1 MQAMEDTVASND
13 DKQKRGKDPTDKR
26 PAEEQAKQTSGAAGR
41 EETSAGQNVGAPSE
55 LARNTHS
62 ELTSASRDYQ
72 RAVYQAWLR
81 AAEEYSKADF
91 ELAAAQ
97 HRLMQQASAQR
108 AQAYFKWL
116 NVAHEIGSKDTS
128 SNDALKDAYDSCV
141 KSYDEAGKAE
151 REAWNA
157 AHHER
162 QRVLA
167 AASEGYAQS
176 VDSAVG
182 AYLSRFRTLWNGIDF
197 SAADPQ
203 TVSLVTAA
211 SAHATQLTQAAPRKR
226 A

>member
-26 PAEEQAKQTSGAAGR
+26 AAEEPAEKTS
-41 EETSAGQNVGAPSE
+41 TGQNVAAPSE
-55 LARNTHS
+55 LARNTHD

-81 AAEEYSKADF
+81 AAEEYTKADF
-91 ELAAAQ
+91 ELATSQ

-116 NVAHEIGSKDTS
+116 NAAHEASGKDAG
-128 SNDALKDAYDSCV
+128 SNDALKDALKDAYDGCVRSC
-141 KSYDEAGKAE
+141 DEAAKAE

-157 AHHER
+157 AHQER

-167 AASEGYAQS
+167 AASEAYAQS

-182 AYLSRFRTLWNGIDF
+182 AYMSRFRALWNGIDF
-197 SAADPQ
+197 AAADPQ
-203 TVSLVTAA
+203 TVSLVAAA
-211 SAHATQLTQAAPRKR
+211 SAHAAQLTQAALRKR